1 MRRREL
7 SDEELNRI
15 IRLRQIGTSWLKIQ
29 HETGIHR
36 QTAKRAYERWEHSK
50 SMEELKEAR
59 KDVAAQAFGEHIN
72 YLIKLAESLVSAL
85 HVPEML
91 RGLGNADE
99 ALEQLWMRNIQ
110 GELELSQKSGTVEI
124 GHVVRRNRMIFK
136 ALQEHT
142 REKVRWEALEEWKQA
157 RNNAAE
163 YSKELRLEAT
173 EVIGNILN
181 NQPGL
186 KEKIKTAIGSN
197 DITQKI
203 SDGVRETIW
212 RGILTGKPEQ
222 MHVLKGSSV
231 LTEGRVWLEFYEGD
245 SDTRLDLNDVEL
257 AKEVLGMCRRAVTN
271 LRQGIKSDL
280 VRRLAHEVRQM
291 QDRTQELEESLEGLL
306 LRPMILRTR
315 CELCPA

>member
-36 QTAKRAYERWEHSK
+36 QTAKRAYERWKHSK

-85 HVPEML
+85 HMPEML

-99 ALEQLWMRNIQ
+99 ALDRLWMRNIQ

-142 REKVRWEALEEWKQA
+142 REKVRWQALEDWKQA

-197 DITQKI
+197 DITEKI

-222 MHVLKGSSV
+222 MNVLEGASV
-231 LTEGRVWLEFYEGD
+231 LTEGHVWLEFYGGD

-280 VRRLAHEVRQM
+280 VRRLADEVRQM